1 MSVFTY
7 HLVKT
12 NARTALSL
20 LLSPPKPSNVPGLV
34 HAECLSSM
42 TLGSPIFSLERMKI
56 NQLAMIAKWNDNEAI
71 DDFLNNS
78 KTGNA
83 FANGWYVR
91 LAFTRRWGHVDE
103 FGGLPENVGN
113 DNLDDP
119 VVSVTLARMKLLQVP
134 RFIRWGKPVEE
145 LVRDHP
151 GRTLATAGIR
161 LLRTVSTFSVWKTQ
175 QEMLDMVWGKGSAI
189 IKPERHAVAMK
200 ERDRK
205 DFHSQFT
212 TLRFK
217 PLSEYGCWEGRSDYV
232 PNLNS

>member
-20 LLSPPKPSNVPGLV
+20 LLSPPKPSNIPGLV

-119 VVSVTLARMKLLQVP
+119 VVSVTLARMKLLQVL

-189 IKPERHAVAMK
+189 I
-200 ERDRK
+200 
-205 DFHSQFT
+205 
-212 TLRFK
+212 
-217 PLSEYGCWEGRSDYV
+217 
-232 PNLNS
+232 